1 MKKSLKQLIQT
12 LLICLI
18 VPSTLLLQKINPY
31 IDYAFSYR
39 SIFTL
44 LLTVIVPVF
53 IFWALKELSG
63 ILQKN
68 DPSRFEFSKFNN
80 TISHK
85 KTANSENCW
94 RFLLLILF

>member
-1 MKKSLKQLIQT
+1 MERNGLVKKSLKQLIQT

-44 LLTVIVPVF
+44 LLTVIVPVL
-53 IFWALKELSG
+53 IFWALKELWG
-63 ILQKN
+63 IL
-68 DPSRFEFSKFNN
+68 R
-80 TISHK
+80 K
-85 KTANSENCW
+85 K
-94 RFLLLILF
+94 

>member
-1 MKKSLKQLIQT
+1 MERNGLVKKSLKQLIQT

-53 IFWALKELSG
+53 IFWALKELWG
-63 ILQKN
+63 IL
-68 DPSRFEFSKFNN
+68 R
-80 TISHK
+80 K
-85 KTANSENCW
+85 K
-94 RFLLLILF
+94 

>member
-53 IFWALKELSG
+53 IFWALKELLG
-63 ILQKN
+63 IL
-68 DPSRFEFSKFNN
+68 R
-80 TISHK
+80 K
-85 KTANSENCW
+85 K
-94 RFLLLILF
+94 